1 MISAKLFAS
10 PRAIGFGNVRLAP
23 VFTMR
28 ASGALEGGDKDV
40 CSMNEV
46 YRYVFC
52 SVSVTAKEKRRDR
65 R

>member
-1 MISAKLFAS
+1 
-10 PRAIGFGNVRLAP
+10 
-23 VFTMR
+23 MR
-28 ASGALEGGDKDV
+28 ARGALEGGDKDV
-40 CSMNEV
+40 CKMNEV